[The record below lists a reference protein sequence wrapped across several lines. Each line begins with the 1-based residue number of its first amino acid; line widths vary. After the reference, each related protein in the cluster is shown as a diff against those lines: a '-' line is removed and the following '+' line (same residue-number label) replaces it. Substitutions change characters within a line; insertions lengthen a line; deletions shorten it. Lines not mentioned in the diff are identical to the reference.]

1 MEIKRIQVE
10 SFRIP
15 ERAGLVW
22 WAICEPETIH
32 LHEASGRNKVIVKNR
47 DLEAGAEKPDP
58 VKPHLHKPIQFRIWD
73 VIQCSGSSDGF
84 R

>member
-58 VKPHLHKPIQFRIWD
+58 ESR
-73 VIQCSGSSDGF
+73 GSF
-84 R
+84 EVRMPNWLKVN